1 MGATKVGDIK
11 EICDIVKPQIG
22 IITAIGPQH
31 LESFKNIDNVI
42 KTKFE
47 LAEAVKENGGTI
59 FINNSKI
66 KDITYFSNIL
76 TNISLIDLYLER
88 LVKKNYIS
96 LSTSNKIAVK
106 LTEINKM
113 CNAWRKNNEE
123 S

>member
-1 MGATKVGDIK
+1 MYYKDRIRD
-11 EICDIVKPQIG
+11 CCHQI
-22 IITAIGPQH
+22 IY
-31 LESFKNIDNVI
+31 NI
-42 KTKFE
+42 
-47 LAEAVKENGGTI
+47 I

-96 LSTSNKIAVK
+96 LSTSNKVAVK

-113 CNAWRKNNEE
+113 CNTWRKNNEE

>member
-1 MGATKVGDIK
+1 MYYKDRI
-11 EICDIVKPQIG
+11 IDCCHQIIYN
-22 IITAIGPQH
+22 IIY
-31 LESFKNIDNVI
+31 
-42 KTKFE
+42 
-47 LAEAVKENGGTI
+47 
-59 FINNSKI
+59 INNSKI

-113 CNAWRKNNEE
+113 CNTWRKNNEE
-123 S
+123 SKHYLKC

>member
-1 MGATKVGDIK
+1 MLITGIWKSFYKITIAT
-11 EICDIVKPQIG
+11 
-22 IITAIGPQH
+22 
-31 LESFKNIDNVI
+31 
-42 KTKFE
+42 
-47 LAEAVKENGGTI
+47 TI
-59 FINNSKI
+59 SCCISIPLSLLIYNSKI
-66 KDITYFSNIL
+66 IDNTCFINIL

-113 CNAWRKNNEE
+113 CNTWRKNNEQ

>member
-1 MGATKVGDIK
+1 MAEITNKEFIILTKNKDLIFYIDDILENVPRK
-11 EICDIVKPQIG
+11 DMYYKDRIRDYCHQI
-22 IITAIGPQH
+22 IY
-31 LESFKNIDNVI
+31 NI
-42 KTKFE
+42 
-47 LAEAVKENGGTI
+47 I

-66 KDITYFSNIL
+66 IDNTCFSNIL

-113 CNAWRKNNEE
+113 CNTWRKNNEE

>member
-1 MGATKVGDIK
+1 MAEITNKEFIILTKSKDLIFYIDDILENVPRK
-11 EICDIVKPQIG
+11 DMYYKDRIRDCCLQI
-22 IITAIGPQH
+22 IY
-31 LESFKNIDNVI
+31 NI
-42 KTKFE
+42 
-47 LAEAVKENGGTI
+47 I

-66 KDITYFSNIL
+66 IDNTCFSNIL

-113 CNAWRKNNEE
+113 CNTWRKNNEE